1 MTELKQ
7 VGESRLETILTTF
20 EKNISQHKSEKRRL
34 ELELEREIDA
44 LNKKYQILFNNQDRL
59 ISRDEK
65 ALAKAKEDLEYF
77 INRVKQKSE
86 KMVENKVAGLEKET
100 RAMEREMRA
109 QGKALE
115 DMSVRLLK
123 YEEAPI
129 AADQVALARAKTF
142 AIVDSILFAI
152 ENWAEDDSPAPDIT
166 LAAPATLFPVLLN
179 KVSQGDE
186 DYYLEEVPMGA
197 YEVVRRGRQFVKS
210 FRDDEHISILNED
223 GWGVLQPILHSWWT
237 RDAMPLLFDAGYV
250 GWEKEEPLTRDQMFT
265 WRDKEMS
272 RAMDFPLIFDGF
284 ELVKKYGDQIR
295 TETGLPEF
303 NRQVM
308 TTRIKNYE

>member
-1 MTELKQ
+1 MPMKKQTGFGPFRLHLKWLQ
-7 VGESRLETILTTF
+7 AKALKLETEYQMWKNQAEKF
-20 EKNISQHKSEKRRL
+20 ENEML
-34 ELELEREIDA
+34 PFTERFI
-44 LNKKYQILFNNQDRL
+44 
-59 ISRDEK
+59 EK
-65 ALAKAKEDLEYF
+65 ALE
-77 INRVKQKSE
+77 
-86 KMVENKVAGLEKET
+86 VAVRDETKHLEKEC
-100 RAMEREMRA
+100 RKIKSELKRRDKRIEE
-109 QGKALE
+109 LE
-115 DMSVRLLK
+115 KKLLK
-123 YEEAPI
+123 YEEAPMQ
-129 AADQVALARAKTF
+129 ADRVALARAKTF

-166 LAAPATLFPVLLN
+166 LAAQATLFPVLLN

-223 GWGVLQPILHSWWT
+223 GWQVLQPILHNWWT
-237 RDAMPLLFDAGYV
+237 RDAMPLLFDAGYA
-250 GWEKEEPLTRDQMFT
+250 GWEKEEPLTREQMFT

-284 ELVKKYGDQIR
+284 DLVKKYGDQIR

-303 NRQVM
+303 NRQIM

>member
-1 MTELKQ
+1 MIKQNGFGPFRLHLKWM
-7 VGESRLETILTTF
+7 
-20 EKNISQHKSEKRRL
+20 
-34 ELELEREIDA
+34 
-44 LNKKYQILFNNQDRL
+44 Y
-59 ISRDEK
+59 
-65 ALAKAKEDLEYF
+65 AKAQKLENEAKMWREQAEKFENEMLPFTESYTEQR
-77 INRVKQKSE
+77 IRVAVKDE
-86 KMVENKVAGLEKET
+86 TEYLEKEL
-100 RAMEREMRA
+100 R
-109 QGKALE
+109 KADAE
-115 DMSVRLLK
+115 LK
-123 YEEAPI
+123 RKDKRIGEVEKRILHYEEAPMQ
-129 AADQVALARAKTF
+129 ADRVALARAKTF
-142 AIVDSILFAI
+142 AIIDSILFAI

-166 LAAPATLFPVLLN
+166 LAAQATLFPVLLN

-223 GWGVLQPILHSWWT
+223 GWQVLQPILHSWWT
-237 RDAMPLLFDAGYV
+237 RDAMPLLFDAGYA
-250 GWEKEEPLTRDQMFT
+250 GWEKEEPYTREQMFT

-272 RAMDFPLIFDGF
+272 RAMDFPLIFDGY
-284 ELVKKYGDQIR
+284 ELSRKYGDQIR